1 MKYVIVIG
9 DGMADTHLPQ
19 LAGKTPLEVLALN
32 SFDRCAGC
40 YCGRALTVP
49 RGLPAGS
56 DTAILSIFGYDP
68 RTCYTGR
75 SVLEAAG
82 MGVTVP
88 EGCISFR
95 VNLCAVLPDEEGKL
109 VIHSHNGGNI
119 HGEEATTLM
128 NDLIADE
135 GFAAMMKDAGLH
147 ITVTDT
153 FRHVGVMTSTAADLG
168 AVRLT
173 EPHNVLMQEIA
184 PHLPHMERETDDEAA
199 RRMCAD
205 VHALML
211 RSYEILQN
219 HPVNRKRIAEGKLPA
234 NMIWPWGAATA
245 MTLPDF
251 REKYGH
257 YGSVISAVPLV
268 WGIASLAGLKVP
280 KVEGA
285 NGDLDT
291 NYEGKV
297 KCALDA
303 LAEGDDFV
311 VVHVEAPDEMAHAGD
326 LGRKLEAVQNVEY
339 RVVMPLLNQ
348 LMGRGEDF
356 RLLLL
361 SDHPTFLTTRTHSG
375 HPVPWAI
382 FDSRVVRKA
391 IAEGKEPPV
400 RKFCE
405 DAMLCEP
412 VLMEGTDLIKV
423 LFEQYGA

>member
-9 DGMADTHLPQ
+9 DGMADTHLAQ
-19 LAGKTPLEVLALN
+19 LAGKTPMEALALN

-40 YCGRALTVP
+40 YAGRALTVP
-49 RGLPAGS
+49 RGMPAGS
-56 DTAILSIFGYDP
+56 DTAILSIFGYSP
-68 RTCYTGR
+68 KTYYTGR

-82 MGVTVP
+82 MGVNVP
-88 EGCISFR
+88 EGSVSFR

-119 HGEEATTLM
+119 HGAQATTLM
-128 NDLIADE
+128 NDLIRDE
-135 GFAAMMKDAGLH
+135 RFFLLMRQAGLS

-153 FRHVGVMTSTAADLG
+153 FRHIGVMKSEAVDLAA
-168 AVRLT
+168 VKLT

-184 PHLPHMERETDDEAA
+184 PHLPHMERDTGDEAA
-199 RRMCAD
+199 QKMASDIRK
-205 VHALML
+205 LMEM
-211 RSYEILQN
+211 SYEILKD
-219 HPVNRKRIAEGKLPA
+219 HPVNQERMAQGQLPA

-245 MTLPDF
+245 MALPSF
-251 REKYGH
+251 KEKYGH

-268 WGIASLAGLKVP
+268 HGIARLAGLKAP

-297 KCALDA
+297 RCALDA
-303 LAEGDDFV
+303 LESGDDFA

-326 LGRKLEAVQNVEY
+326 LGRKLEAIQNVEY
-339 RVVMPLLNQ
+339 RVVMPILNQ

-391 IAEGKEPPV
+391 LDEDKEPPM

-405 DAMLCEP
+405 DNMLVEP
-412 VLMEGTDLIKV
+412 VLMEGTDLIRV
-423 LFEQYGA
+423 LFEQL

>member
-9 DGMADTHLPQ
+9 DGMADTRLVQ
-19 LAGKTPLEVLALN
+19 LACKTPMEVLALN

-56 DTAILSIFGYDP
+56 DTAILSIFGYAP
-68 RTCYTGR
+68 QTYYTGR

-82 MGVTVP
+82 MGVDVP
-88 EGCISFR
+88 QGAISFR

-119 HGEEATTLM
+119 HGAEATTLM

-135 GFAAMMKDAGLH
+135 RFSALMKDAGLA

-153 FRHVGVMTSTAADLG
+153 FRHVGVMQSTAADLG
-168 AVRLT
+168 AVRFT
-173 EPHNVLMQEIA
+173 EPHNVLTQRIDQ
-184 PHLPHMERETDDEAA
+184 HLPHMERDTEDEAV
-199 RRMCAD
+199 RKMCAD

-211 RSYEILQN
+211 RSYEILKDHPIN
-219 HPVNRKRIAEGKLPA
+219 HKRVAEGKLPA

-245 MTLPDF
+245 VSLPDF

-257 YGSVISAVPLV
+257 HGSVISAVPLV
-268 WGIASLAGLKVP
+268 WGIARLAGLKVP

-285 NGDLDT
+285 NGDIDT

-297 KCALDA
+297 ACALEA
-303 LAEGDDFV
+303 LASGDDFV

-326 LGRKLEAVQNVEY
+326 LARKLEAIQNVEY
-339 RVVMPLLNQ
+339 RVVMPILNQ
-348 LMGRGEDF
+348 LMGKGEDF

-375 HPVPWAI
+375 QPVPWAI

-391 IAEGKEPPV
+391 LDEGKEPPV

-412 VLMEGTDLIKV
+412 VLMDGTDLIKV
-423 LFEQYGA
+423 LFEQI

>member
-1 MKYVIVIG
+1 MV
-9 DGMADTHLPQ
+9 
-19 LAGKTPLEVLALN
+19 
-32 SFDRCAGC
+32 
-40 YCGRALTVP
+40 
-49 RGLPAGS
+49 
-56 DTAILSIFGYDP
+56 
-68 RTCYTGR
+68 
-75 SVLEAAG
+75 
-82 MGVTVP
+82 
-88 EGCISFR
+88 
-95 VNLCAVLPDEEGKL
+95 
-109 VIHSHNGGNI
+109 
-119 HGEEATTLM
+119 
-128 NDLIADE
+128 
-135 GFAAMMKDAGLH
+135 
-147 ITVTDT
+147 
-153 FRHVGVMTSTAADLG
+153 
-168 AVRLT
+168 
-173 EPHNVLMQEIA
+173 
-184 PHLPHMERETDDEAA
+184 RETQDSAA
-199 RRMCAD
+199 RKMCRD
-205 VHALML
+205 LHALML
-211 RSYEILQN
+211 TSYEILKD
-219 HPVNRKRIAEGKLPA
+219 HPVNLKRIANGQLPA

-245 MTLPDF
+245 VRLPDF

-280 KVEGA
+280 HVEGA

-297 KCALDA
+297 QCALDA
-303 LAEGDDFV
+303 LASGDDFA

-391 IAEGKEPPV
+391 IDEGKKPPI

-405 DAMLCEP
+405 DNLLCEP
-412 VLMEGTDLIKV
+412 VLMDGTDLIKV
-423 LFEQYGA
+423 LFEQV